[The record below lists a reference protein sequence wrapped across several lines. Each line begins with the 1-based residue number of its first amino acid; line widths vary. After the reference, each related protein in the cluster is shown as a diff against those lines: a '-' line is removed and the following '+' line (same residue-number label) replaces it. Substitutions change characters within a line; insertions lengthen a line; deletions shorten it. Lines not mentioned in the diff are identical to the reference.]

1 MNHRKMAQFSSGR
14 FLGLLKAAV
23 LLLFMATSVGVQ
35 AAGKSFEQSRVT
47 VKVKDAK
54 LSDVL
59 WEIHKQT
66 DFTFMYSTD
75 DIKSVRIASLDL
87 KNASL
92 EEALAACLDHNGLTY
107 SVSGDVITISPAPVK
122 TTSQKKPVSDERNP
136 YVGSVVDDQGIPVA
150 GANVLV
156 KGTRQGGASD
166 ADGYFSIS
174 HDSESA
180 VLVVSFLGFVT
191 REVKMT
197 PGVPVEIA
205 LMPDLNMMEEVIVTG
220 YGSFKKSAYAGSASN
235 VKAEKIKDV
244 PATSFTEM
252 LQGNATGVQFSAP
265 SGQPGAASDVNI
277 RGMGSFNASNQPL
290 YVIDGVPVRSGSV
303 NSLSSD
309 AELDIMSTINSSD
322 IESMTIIKDAAAAS
336 LYGSR
341 AANGVILITT
351 KRGKSGKPQVSLK
364 ADWGWSDFAMEYRP
378 VMSGEQRREYIYN
391 ALKNGQLRDGESE
404 ADAIAYA
411 DEEIENYA
419 PIPWCGYVDWDDIL
433 FKKGS
438 HQNYEA
444 SISGGTDKFNYYSS
458 VAYLRQ
464 DGIAINSGLDR
475 ISGRLNVDYQA
486 TKRFR
491 LGANMLFAVVN
502 QDVYSEGTSY
512 TAPFYASRNC
522 VVPSDAVYN
531 EDGSWDRDFIRNS
544 DRNPLLSATYDYQ
557 RENVT
562 RSFNTVY
569 GQYEFIKDLI
579 FKSTFSYDYTNTKG
593 SEWSDPRTSNGDDIN
608 GGLTRVAQ
616 EYRKMVWANQLSYRF
631 NIAEDHHFDALIGYE
646 IDDQYSDYISAS
658 ASNFATP
665 DKHVMS
671 NGMTVEGVGG
681 SNDRTRM
688 VSYISRLN
696 YDYRNRY
703 YLGGSF
709 RTDGSSRLHKD
720 NRWGN
725 FWSVSAAYRIIE
737 EPFMADAKNWLSD
750 LKFRVSYGVNGTL
763 PSDYYGYMGLS
774 SLNNGFIGEPGI
786 TLSQIANKDLKW
798 ESNHNLNVGID
809 FGLANRVNFTVEYYT
824 RNTKNL
830 LMDRPISMTTGFGSY
845 LMNVGE
851 VKNTG
856 VELEI
861 NSVNIQRQNFQWN
874 TSFNLSHN
882 RNKIVNLDGQ
892 QTEIISGT
900 QIRKVGYPYRTFY
913 VMEFAGINPDTGV
926 PQFYTND
933 LDKDGN
939 YIKEITEDPSEA
951 NRIPWEKNAEPDVV
965 GGLTNTF
972 RYRWFDLSFLIGYQF
987 GGYSYD
993 IWWQKVDHGG
1003 EDLEANIPI
1012 YYLDSWKKPGDVT
1025 QYEQFIEDAD
1035 VSMNSYITSRSIHS
1049 TDYIR
1054 LKNITF
1060 GVTLPKT
1067 WTRKA
1072 KIESFRLFASA
1083 SNLWTWAKYD
1093 YYDPEAVRNGGA
1105 IWGTPPL
1112 KTITFGVNLTF

>member
-1 MNHRKMAQFSSGR
+1 MNHRKMAQLSSGR
-14 FLGLLKAAV
+14 LFGLLKVAV
-23 LLLFMATSVGVQ
+23 LFLLIVSSVEIQ
-35 AAGKSFEQSRVT
+35 AADKSFEQSRVT
-47 VKVKDAK
+47 VKVKDAT
-54 LSDVL
+54 LGDVL

-75 DIKSVRIASLDL
+75 DIKAVKIGSLNL
-87 KNASL
+87 QNASL
-92 EEALAACLDHNGLTY
+92 EEALEACLNPNGLTY
-107 SVSGDVITISPAPVK
+107 SVSGDVITISVAPKV
-122 TTSQKKPVSDERNP
+122 TSGRKAVPQERKP
-136 YVGSVVDDQGIPVA
+136 YVGSVVDDAGLPVA
-150 GANVLV
+150 GANILI

-166 ADGYFSIS
+166 ADGYFSIDY
-174 HDSESA
+174 DSDEA
-180 VLVVSFLGFVT
+180 VMVVSFLGFST
-191 REVKMT
+191 REVKMVPGT
-197 PGVPVEIA
+197 PVKIT
-205 LMPDLNMMEEVIVTG
+205 LMPDMNMMEEVIVTG
-220 YGSFKKSAYAGSASN
+220 YGSFKKSAYAGSATN

-265 SGQPGAASDVNI
+265 SGQPGAASDINI

-351 KRGKSGKPQVSLK
+351 KRGKSGKPQIALK

-419 PIPWCGYVDWDDIL
+419 PIPWCGYIDWDDIL

-458 VAYLRQ
+458 IAYLRQ

-562 RSFNTVY
+562 RSFNTIY
-569 GQYEFIKDLI
+569 GQYEFIRNLI

-616 EYRKMVWANQLSYRF
+616 EYKKMVWANQLSYRF
-631 NIAEDHHFDALIGYE
+631 DIADDHHFDALIGYE

-671 NGMTVEGVGG
+671 NGMTVEAVGG
-681 SNDRTRM
+681 SDTRTRM

-696 YDYRNRY
+696 YDYKNRY

-737 EPFMADAKNWLSD
+737 EPFMAEAKNWLSD

-774 SLNNGFIGEPGI
+774 SLNVGFIGEPGI
-786 TLSQIANKDLKW
+786 SLSQIANKDLKW
-798 ESNHNLNVGID
+798 ESNHNLNVGLD
-809 FGLANRVNFTVEYYT
+809 FGFANRVNFTLEYYT
-824 RNTKNL
+824 RNTRNL

-851 VKNTG
+851 VMNTG
-856 VELEI
+856 VEFEV
-861 NSVNIQRQNFQWN
+861 NSVNIQRQNFTWT
-874 TSFNLSHN
+874 TSFNISHN
-882 RNKIVNLDGQ
+882 RNEIVNLDGQ

-933 LDKDGN
+933 LDEDGN
-939 YIKEITEDPSEA
+939 YVKDITEDPSDA

-965 GGLTNTF
+965 GGLNNTF

-987 GGYSYD
+987 GGYAYD
-993 IWWQKVDHGG
+993 IWWQKTEHGG

-1025 QYEQFIEDAD
+1025 QYEQFIEGAD
-1035 VSMNSYITSRSIHS
+1035 VTMSSYITSRSIHS

-1060 GVTLPKT
+1060 GVTLPKI

-1072 KIESFRLFASA
+1072 KIETFRLFASA
-1083 SNLWTWAKYD
+1083 NNLWTWAKYD